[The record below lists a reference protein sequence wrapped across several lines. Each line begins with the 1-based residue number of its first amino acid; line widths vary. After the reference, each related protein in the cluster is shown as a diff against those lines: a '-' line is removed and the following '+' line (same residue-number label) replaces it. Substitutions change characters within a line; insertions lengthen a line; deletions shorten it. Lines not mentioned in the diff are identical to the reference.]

1 MSNDEWMLASA
12 SERVMA
18 ERPRRKL
25 TASNEQPK
33 PKPEGRYTAT
43 YIENAKLPK
52 VNLTLQ
58 TPSQTFYHVPP
69 EIVLKEKLKAVEELQ
84 QCYSKGENICGVH
97 NRSLAECTRQLR
109 ASGQVS

>member
-1 MSNDEWMLASA
+1 MRNDEWMLASA
-12 SERVMA
+12 AEPVMA
-18 ERPRRKL
+18 DRPRRKL
-25 TASNEQPK
+25 TASNEQPR
-33 PKPEGRYTAT
+33 PQPDSRYTAT

-84 QCYSKGENICGVH
+84 QCYSKGENIGGVH
-97 NRSLAECTRQLR
+97 NLSQAECARQLR
-109 ASGQVS
+109 ARGQAR